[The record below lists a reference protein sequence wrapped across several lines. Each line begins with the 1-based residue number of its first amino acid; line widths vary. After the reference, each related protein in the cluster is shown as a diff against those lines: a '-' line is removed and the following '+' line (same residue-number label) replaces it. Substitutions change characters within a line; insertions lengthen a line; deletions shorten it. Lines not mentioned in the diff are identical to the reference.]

1 MAEVRRE
8 FDRKQVCKD
17 HVVDKPFLRSV
28 RYLNQEIVATHQS
41 RLEFFVQVIE
51 KRQGEIISIFRFFVD
66 INLPTKRSIAMTS
79 ITKKQGDMAMKM
91 KVDSSVAD
99 GKEVSLGGG
108 RKPLKVKLNQSSSTA
123 DKKQVRIGGGRSPLR
138 R

>member
-1 MAEVRRE
+1 MAGVRRE
-8 FDRKQVCKD
+8 LDRKQVCTD

>member
-8 FDRKQVCKD
+8 LDRKQVCTD

>member
-1 MAEVRRE
+1 MAAVRRE
-8 FDRKQVCKD
+8 LDRKQVCTD

>member
-1 MAEVRRE
+1 
-8 FDRKQVCKD
+8 
-17 HVVDKPFLRSV
+17 
-28 RYLNQEIVATHQS
+28 
-41 RLEFFVQVIE
+41 
-51 KRQGEIISIFRFFVD
+51 
-66 INLPTKRSIAMTS
+66 MTS